1 MSIAPL
7 DIAVIVVVYNKL
19 HPACLTSLKRV
30 VELSPLSIE
39 VVVVDNASPNLD
51 VATMTHEAYPKAHLI
66 VCRKNHGFGRACNRG
81 ARVLN
86 ASYLFFLNPDTF
98 LTNDTLFDALHG
110 FMKRYPKVGMTAPR
124 THYLDGTLQETCR
137 RFPAWHMPL
146 VRRTAL
152 ASRTRGQQYVN
163 DF

>member
-66 VCRKNHGFGRACNRG
+66 VCRKTMVLGGRVIEAL
-81 ARVLN
+81 AYSTLPT
-86 ASYLFFLNPDTF
+86 SFSSIQ
-98 LTNDTLFDALHG
+98 TLF
-110 FMKRYPKVGMTAPR
+110 
-124 THYLDGTLQETCR
+124 
-137 RFPAWHMPL
+137 
-146 VRRTAL
+146 
-152 ASRTRGQQYVN
+152 
-163 DF
+163 